1 MKINKK
7 VLISNFRN
15 MNNYG
20 SAMMGLITIQ
30 ALITKYGKENIEIYC
45 ELDNLESLEYLK
57 KEFCQDIQI
66 NNYVRKKKQTKQNR
80 LIRKFSILYDLIFT
94 IKDRDFDEIIV
105 LGGDDISEYYGKY
118 EAALLLFSKWKT
130 SFFSHIILLGQTLG
144 PFDYWWNRL
153 AVRLFLSRLSVY
165 ARDKWCVDYLK
176 DNFNIDVTLSVD
188 IAFNDLPMQNNLLLE
203 REVLS
208 SYNITPNQYITIVAS
223 GLIDEGYYCSDRCVY
238 IKQHCKVIEYLLG
251 KYSNFDLVL
260 LAHTFPPYGDESKL
274 VNEIYANLTSVQK
287 QRVRIVTEKILPTR
301 ARFILGNGLFTITG
315 RMHPAVST
323 YQMNKPAICL
333 SYSDKY
339 QGVIGESLNRSDL
352 IVNAKNHEDWV
363 SGKIVTLLIEKIE
376 YLFHDYEIVQKQIQE
391 KVKVNKEVIKNCL
404 NKL

>member
-1 MKINKK
+1 M
-7 VLISNFRN
+7 
-15 MNNYG
+15 
-20 SAMMGLITIQ
+20 
-30 ALITKYGKENIEIYC
+30 
-45 ELDNLESLEYLK
+45 
-57 KEFCQDIQI
+57 
-66 NNYVRKKKQTKQNR
+66 
-80 LIRKFSILYDLIFT
+80 
-94 IKDRDFDEIIV
+94 
-105 LGGDDISEYYGKY
+105 
-118 EAALLLFSKWKT
+118 
-130 SFFSHIILLGQTLG
+130 LGQTLG

-376 YLFHDYEIVQKQIQE
+376 YLFHDYEIIQKQIQE

>member
-130 SFFSHIILLGQTLG
+130 SFFFTHYI
-144 PFDYWWNRL
+144 
-153 AVRLFLSRLSVY
+153 VRT
-165 ARDKWCVDYLK
+165 
-176 DNFNIDVTLSVD
+176 NF
-188 IAFNDLPMQNNLLLE
+188 
-203 REVLS
+203 
-208 SYNITPNQYITIVAS
+208 
-223 GLIDEGYYCSDRCVY
+223 
-238 IKQHCKVIEYLLG
+238 
-251 KYSNFDLVL
+251 
-260 LAHTFPPYGDESKL
+260 
-274 VNEIYANLTSVQK
+274 
-287 QRVRIVTEKILPTR
+287 
-301 ARFILGNGLFTITG
+301 
-315 RMHPAVST
+315 
-323 YQMNKPAICL
+323 
-333 SYSDKY
+333 
-339 QGVIGESLNRSDL
+339 RS
-352 IVNAKNHEDWV
+352 
-363 SGKIVTLLIEKIE
+363 
-376 YLFHDYEIVQKQIQE
+376 F
-391 KVKVNKEVIKNCL
+391 
-404 NKL
+404 